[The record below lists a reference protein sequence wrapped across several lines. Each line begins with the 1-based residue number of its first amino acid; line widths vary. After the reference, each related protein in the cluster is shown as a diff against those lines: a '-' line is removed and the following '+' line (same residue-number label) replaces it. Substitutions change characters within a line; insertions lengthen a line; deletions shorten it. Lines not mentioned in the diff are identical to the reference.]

1 MSSEVTFEYVVKS
14 TLMPAVSLFGL
25 VGNSLSIYI
34 LHHKEVKLKRDF
46 VEVLCSLA
54 TFDNLLLISTFF
66 LFSLPTLSGGYDAHV
81 FPYTVPYLYPTCNTF
96 MTCSIYMTVGVAV
109 NRYLDISDSCRQMR
123 RIKSGYMQASIVF
136 VMSVVVNIPRWF
148 EFDYEIAHETVNV
161 TSLAAGEATFVEV
174 NQSRVVATPTLLRQ
188 NDEYIRDYTLISA
201 TVLIVLLPM
210 IIMMVSSI
218 LIYRTMEAN
227 ASISVF
233 SDAQEQARRRRNR
246 SITLMLFGII
256 FLFLLCHVGEV
267 FISFYELINVIYGE
281 RSAFPAWARNTV
293 TINHLLVVMNSS
305 LNFVIY
311 CKVSISTCFWPTLE
325 PILRLLNA
333 LGVSL

>member
-1 MSSEVTFEYVVKS
+1 
-14 TLMPAVSLFGL
+14 
-25 VGNSLSIYI
+25 
-34 LHHKEVKLKRDF
+34 
-46 VEVLCSLA
+46 
-54 TFDNLLLISTFF
+54 
-66 LFSLPTLSGGYDAHV
+66 
-81 FPYTVPYLYPTCNTF
+81 
-96 MTCSIYMTVGVAV
+96 MTVGVAV

-123 RIKSGYMQASIVF
+123 RIKSGYIQAAIIL
-136 VMSVVVNIPRWF
+136 VMSVIVNIPRWF
-148 EFDYEIAHETVNV
+148 EFDYEVTLETVNV
-161 TSLAAGEATFVEV
+161 TQTSSATGETTVVEV
-174 NQSRVVATPTLLRQ
+174 NKSRVTATPTLLRQ

-210 IIMMVSSI
+210 IIMMVSSF

-256 FLFLLCHVGEV
+256 FLFLLCHIGEV

-311 CKVSISTCFWPTLE
+311 CKVRNDLFLLSDIALSRNKSEVSVCFMNERHVTQCQ
-325 PILRLLNA
+325 
-333 LGVSL
+333 

>member
-1 MSSEVTFEYVVKS
+1 M
-14 TLMPAVSLFGL
+14 
-25 VGNSLSIYI
+25 GNSLSIYV

-66 LFSLPTLSGGYDAHV
+66 LFSLPTLSGSYDSNI

-123 RIKSGYMQASIVF
+123 RIKSGYLQAAIIF
-136 VMSVVVNIPRWF
+136 VMSAIVNIPRWF
-148 EFDYEIAHETVNV
+148 EFDYVISVETVNV
-161 TSLAAGEATFVEV
+161 TETLLATGQNETCEV
-174 NQSRVVATPTLLRQ
+174 NRSRVIAMPTPLRQ
-188 NDEYIRDYTLISA
+188 DDEYIRDYTLISA

-233 SDAQEQARRRRNR
+233 SDAQEQARY
-246 SITLMLFGII
+246 LMQKYKLFT
-256 FLFLLCHVGEV
+256 
-267 FISFYELINVIYGE
+267 
-281 RSAFPAWARNTV
+281 AF
-293 TINHLLVVMNSS
+293 
-305 LNFVIY
+305 
-311 CKVSISTCFWPTLE
+311 
-325 PILRLLNA
+325 
-333 LGVSL
+333 

>member
-1 MSSEVTFEYVVKS
+1 
-14 TLMPAVSLFGL
+14 MPAVSLFGL

-54 TFDNLLLISTFF
+54 TFDNLLLVSTFF
-66 LFSLPTLSGGYDAHV
+66 LFSLPTLSAGYDNNI

-109 NRYLDISDSCRQMR
+109 NRYLDISDSCRQVR
-123 RIKSGYMQASIVF
+123 RIKSGYIQAAIIF
-136 VMSVVVNIPRWF
+136 FMSAIVNIPRWF
-148 EFDYEIAHETVNV
+148 EFDYESALETVNV
-161 TSLAAGEATFVEV
+161 TEISQTSGEEMVFEV
-174 NQSRVVATPTLLRQ
+174 NRSRIVATPTALRQ
-188 NDEYIRDYTLISA
+188 NDQYIRDYTLISA

-210 IIMMVSSI
+210 MIMMVSSI

-281 RSAFPAWARNTV
+281 RSAFPAWARMTV

-311 CKVSISTCFWPTLE
+311 CKVRFEIKSNSVITKWMELAKCVC
-325 PILRLLNA
+325 NNQ
-333 LGVSL
+333 GSL